1 MQKPWV
7 QQLQA
12 KLITDIR
19 LVDRGGQQSPESMF
33 VSEIMM
39 NKRGGAIG
47 LIENESKL
55 RPVWAS
61 AL

>member
-1 MQKPWV
+1 M
-7 QQLQA
+7 
-12 KLITDIR
+12 ITDIR